1 MAPLG
6 EAHCKLHKKRV
17 KVALSKVYMLRK
29 LLILHFLGLQTYIPE
44 MTHPI
49 IKKERKIN
57 TKKNMAKQKI
67 TNKQLKYFASL
78 IVVRFLNFIRTC
90 NFEFSWKKLSF
101 KWIIW
106 NHSWIKF
113 L

>member
-17 KVALSKVYMLRK
+17 KVALSKVNMLRK

-57 TKKNMAKQKI
+57 TKKTWQSK
-67 TNKQLKYFASL
+67 
-78 IVVRFLNFIRTC
+78 R
-90 NFEFSWKKLSF
+90 
-101 KWIIW
+101 
-106 NHSWIKF
+106 
-113 L
+113 